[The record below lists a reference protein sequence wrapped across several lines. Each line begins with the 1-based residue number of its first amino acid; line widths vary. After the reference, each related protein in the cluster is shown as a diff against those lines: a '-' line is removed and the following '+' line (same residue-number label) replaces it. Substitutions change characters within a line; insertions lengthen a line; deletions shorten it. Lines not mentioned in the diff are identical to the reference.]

1 MRCHKV
7 QATYPNAR
15 RAASMRSVWSC
26 YQWGL
31 ACCALLPT
39 ARCALTAPFHPCL
52 CALRHRRSCSL
63 RHFPSCYH
71 AQPLA
76 GIVLCVARTFLP
88 VLPRGGCL
96 FCLRG
101 GLYKVSLVS
110 GSLKSAAKPEPR
122 NHCADLDGWATI
134 RHLVLPI
141 HPANGPAW
149 FSGCLNFLTFIGRLS
164 NRFYVT

>member
-1 MRCHKV
+1 MGFSLLRV
-7 QATYPNAR
+7 VTNGTV
-15 RAASMRSVWSC
+15 RSYRTFSPLPVRVAPS
-26 YQWGL
+26 
-31 ACCALLPT
+31 AVLLS
-39 ARCALTAPFHPCL
+39 APLSVVLPRP
-52 CALRHRRSCSL
+52 AV
-63 RHFPSCYH
+63 
-71 AQPLA
+71 
-76 GIVLCVARTFLP
+76 VLCVARTFLP

-101 GLYKVSLVS
+101 RLYKVSLVS